1 MTDAP
6 ELTQAIVA
14 AGRESGIALIVF
26 RDLFIAVHHEE
37 SIAEVAQPQA
47 ARFSPTVIS
56 LQGAA

>member
-6 ELTQAIVA
+6 ELTQTIVA

-26 RDLFIAVHHEE
+26 RDLSIAAHHEQI
-37 SIAEVAQPQA
+37 IAQAGQPQA